1 VFVSKL
7 WERTEW
13 RVNRKYGGKLHQT
26 GIFLFLSLLLL
37 LSIILF
43 DVLLAYIFHY
53 TMLNT
58 FFVTSFVLL
67 VIHIF
72 GPYYSSHMVNE
83 ERVFIKYAIKFSE
96 NETVTIFKLPLT
108 PFLLASIGIVFIIVV
123 LTFGAM

>member
-1 VFVSKL
+1 
-7 WERTEW
+7 
-13 RVNRKYGGKLHQT
+13 
-26 GIFLFLSLLLL
+26 
-37 LSIILF
+37 
-43 DVLLAYIFHY
+43 
-53 TMLNT
+53 MLNT

-83 ERVFIKYAIKFSE
+83 ERVFIKYTIKFSE

-108 PFLLASIGIVFIIVV
+108 PFLLPSIGIVFIIVV